1 MIFVFYQSNEDL
13 TNAEYSVANSNSIFA
28 NSNVSGQE
36 INYISTEIACVYMAL
51 LGFYEAE
58 WSRCGFQL
66 FSCENSGYEHRT
78 YLTLLVF

>member
-36 INYISTEIACVYMAL
+36 INYISIEIACCFMAL
-51 LGFYEAE
+51 LGSYK
-58 WSRCGFQL
+58 
-66 FSCENSGYEHRT
+66 T
-78 YLTLLVF
+78 D